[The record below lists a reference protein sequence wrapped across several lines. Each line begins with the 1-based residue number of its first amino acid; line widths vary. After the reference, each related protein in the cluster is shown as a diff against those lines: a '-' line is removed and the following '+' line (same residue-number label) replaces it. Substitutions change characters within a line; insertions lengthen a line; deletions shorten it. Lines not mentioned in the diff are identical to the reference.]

1 MCRPRDCAPPAL
13 GASGGWIGLR
23 CGARDSCHLT
33 LNGLRR
39 RSLDGD
45 VVLDATD
52 DRPEV
57 SHSVATAAV
66 DAGAI
71 INDRLE
77 EVANFV
83 GKGQRPLVPIGW
95 HKLVNDLHLLVAFFM
110 LLLAH
115 VPTSTLTARR
125 LRGDRSPCA
134 PCQHQFR

>member
-1 MCRPRDCAPPAL
+1 M
-13 GASGGWIGLR
+13 
-23 CGARDSCHLT
+23 
-33 LNGLRR
+33 LRR

-134 PCQHQFR
+134 PCQHQFRSLRTGGRLSLLLRLQRQIQRTSRPLSRQASRT